1 MELLLTGLTLTA
13 IVVFVIP
20 LAVLRAGIRR
30 QHRTG
35 TLTCQAPGL
44 SAAIARR
51 ACGLYTRTPATG
63 DNFDHEHCR
72 QWPRSE
78 PDGRRTS

>member
-1 MELLLTGLTLTA
+1 MSGLILTV

-20 LAVLRAGIRR
+20 LAVLRAGIRC

-51 ACGLYTRTPATG
+51 VFGLYTRTPATG
-63 DNFDHEHCR
+63 DNCDHGRCGP
-72 QWPRSE
+72 WPISDRKE
-78 PDGRRTS
+78 RRAS